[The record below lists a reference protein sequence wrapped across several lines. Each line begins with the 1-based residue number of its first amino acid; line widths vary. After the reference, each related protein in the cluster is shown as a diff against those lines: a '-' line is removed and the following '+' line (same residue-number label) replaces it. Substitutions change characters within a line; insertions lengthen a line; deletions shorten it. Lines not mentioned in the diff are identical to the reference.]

1 MAAKRT
7 REEPITTI
15 LKRVGVNYTATTILS
30 VEMLLGS
37 GERKNVRKYAA
48 ASPPASKV
56 Q

>member
-1 MAAKRT
+1 MAAKRLWG
-7 REEPITTI
+7 EPITTI
-15 LKRVGVNYTATTILS
+15 LKKVNVKHTPTTILR